1 LVIIPSGHCQ
11 INWDCWQN
19 RSLKEFTTEMVSVLI
34 NEGESFVSQDV
45 VSLFTNT
52 PGNKALDS

>member
-1 LVIIPSGHCQ
+1 
-11 INWDCWQN
+11 
-19 RSLKEFTTEMVSVLI
+19 MVSVLI